1 VPVLAKTPIKLTS
14 KKELNMT
21 KSKTPMT
28 PEAAARIQS
37 GTAKQDGGK
46 VEKGSFVGRAQR
58 AAETNQKSGK

>member
-1 VPVLAKTPIKLTS
+1 
-14 KKELNMT
+14 MT

-28 PEAAARIQS
+28 PEAAARIHS
-37 GTAKQDGGK
+37 GTAKQSGGK